1 MTQTQTLPTTIA
13 DQFADTEF
21 NPLETEEVNEF
32 VDYCLSFYG
41 EDGLYPFSKNSSTG
55 QVATRLLVEVALGD
69 YLWELD
75 EEEKDFEFDSLD
87 RERVRAKMEGVA
99 RVGLENHRF

>member
-13 DQFADTEF
+13 DQFSDSDF

-41 EDGLYPFSKNSSTG
+41 EDGLYPFSKYSSTG
-55 QVATRLLVEVALGD
+55 QVATRLLVEVALSY
-69 YLWELD
+69 YLEELD
-75 EEEKDFEFDSLD
+75 EEEKEFEFDSLD

-99 RVGLENHRF
+99 RVGVENQNF